1 MDKKIYIK
9 DIVEDKSQMMSLA
22 NMAKQD
28 SNNFL
33 NFEKRINNYL
43 SYHTATYNN
52 SVIAMAGIFQ
62 SKLWPSNFA
71 RVLDRCYYF
80 KIARSSTLSFA
91 NEKELKATASTYFLP
106 EQIKICLEKK
116 LIPWFS
122 IQGVKRRPAMYRM
135 IDNWNKVHKQKFM
148 ILPKLYYT
156 CNMKPNEN
164 IMCWQ
169 NVAILKVDGYGDF
182 NLPSRPI
189 K

>member
-52 SVIAMAGIFQ
+52 SVVAMAGIFQ

-91 NEKELKATASTYFLP
+91 NEKELKAT
-106 EQIKICLEKK
+106 K
-116 LIPWFS
+116 LIFY
-122 IQGVKRRPAMYRM
+122 Q
-135 IDNWNKVHKQKFM
+135 NK
-148 ILPKLYYT
+148 
-156 CNMKPNEN
+156 
-164 IMCWQ
+164 
-169 NVAILKVDGYGDF
+169 
-182 NLPSRPI
+182 
-189 K
+189 